1 MAKSSC
7 VLPEQR
13 AEFCERAL
21 RRKGAGESFQ
31 TVCQAYGISR
41 ATGYEWLERLGQA
54 GREGLQA
61 RSRARH
67 RPCAGAAVRRWAA
80 TLLALRAKRPTW
92 GADKLLETVA
102 GEHPRARLPSRSAV
116 TRLLRRC
123 GAAAG
128 RPSRARRGPAVPRE
142 NTVPVEG
149 ANDLWTVDFK
159 GWFRTGNG
167 ERCEPL
173 TVRDLFSRFILCI
186 SPVAACSEALVRC
199 RMRPLFQRY
208 GLPRAIRVDNGAP
221 FGSPTTG
228 SALGLTRRSVW
239 WLRLGIAVEFTR
251 PGCPQDNGAHE
262 QMHRVLKAETAH
274 PPARTL
280 AQQRR
285 KMEEWRRDYN
295 EQRPHAA
302 LGHGVPASFYHPEI
316 RRYQGVPVLHY
327 PADCVVRTVSA
338 KGTVKWAGLV
348 RNVGRAFS
356 GERLGL
362 RALIGAA
369 AAWAVY
375 LGGQLVAA
383 RAGPRGHAAGTAGAH
398 QSRSTQSRAHQADD
412 PELPGAAREDDA
424 TPERREAGK
433 FGPRHFA
440 PLAAERGRYAPRLLR
455 SLRKMAPWLS
465 ARNCKKCQACG
476 EPEMSG
482 MW

>member
-1 MAKSSC
+1 
-7 VLPEQR
+7 V
-13 AEFCERAL
+13 
-21 RRKGAGESFQ
+21 
-31 TVCQAYGISR
+31 
-41 ATGYEWLERLGQA
+41 
-54 GREGLQA
+54 
-61 RSRARH
+61 
-67 RPCAGAAVRRWAA
+67 AVRRWAA

-92 GADKLLETVA
+92 GADKLLEKLA

-116 TRLLRRC
+116 TRLLRRS
-123 GAAAG
+123 GVAVG
-128 RPSRARRGPAVPRE
+128 QPRRARRGPAVPRE
-142 NTVPVEG
+142 NTVAVEG

-186 SPVAACSEALVRC
+186 SPVAACSEALVRR

-228 SALGLTRRSVW
+228 AALGLTRLSVW

-285 KMEEWRRDYN
+285 RMEEWRRDYN

-302 LGHGVPASFYHPEI
+302 LGQAVPASCYDPEI
-316 RRYQGVPVLHY
+316 RRYQGVPALHY

-362 RALIGAA
+362 RALSGVPT
-369 AAWAVY
+369 AWAVY
-375 LGGQLVAA
+375 LGEQLVGELHAQDPGGMRPAQREPTKAAQHKAA
-383 RAGPRGHAAGTAGAH
+383 RTKLT
-398 QSRSTQSRAHQADD
+398 TQNS
-412 PELPGAAREDDA
+412 
-424 TPERREAGK
+424 PERPTKRT
-433 FGPRHFA
+433 PRRS
-440 PLAAERGRYAPRLLR
+440 AER
-455 SLRKMAPWLS
+455 
-465 ARNCKKCQACG
+465 
-476 EPEMSG
+476 
-482 MW
+482 

>member
-1 MAKSSC
+1 
-7 VLPEQR
+7 
-13 AEFCERAL
+13 
-21 RRKGAGESFQ
+21 
-31 TVCQAYGISR
+31 
-41 ATGYEWLERLGQA
+41 
-54 GREGLQA
+54 
-61 RSRARH
+61 
-67 RPCAGAAVRRWAA
+67 
-80 TLLALRAKRPTW
+80 LALRAKRPTW
-92 GADKLLETVA
+92 GADKLLEKLA

-116 TRLLRRC
+116 TRLLRRS
-123 GAAAG
+123 GVAVG
-128 RPSRARRGPAVPRE
+128 RPRRARRGPAVPGA

-186 SPVAACSEALVRC
+186 SPVAACSEALVRR
-199 RMRPLFQRY
+199 RMRPLFQCY

-228 SALGLTRRSVW
+228 AALGLTRLSVW

-285 KMEEWRRDYN
+285 RMEEWRRDYN

-302 LGHGVPASFYHPEI
+302 LGQAVPASCYDPEI
-316 RRYQGVPVLHY
+316 RRYQGVPALHY

-356 GERLGL
+356 GARIGL
-362 RALIGAA
+362 RALSGVP

-375 LGGQLVAA
+375 LGEQLVGELHAQDAGGMRPAQREPTKAAQHKAA
-383 RAGPRGHAAGTAGAH
+383 RTKLT
-398 QSRSTQSRAHQADD
+398 TQNS
-412 PELPGAAREDDA
+412 
-424 TPERREAGK
+424 PERPTK
-433 FGPRHFA
+433 TTPRRS
-440 PLAAERGRYAPRLLR
+440 AER
-455 SLRKMAPWLS
+455 
-465 ARNCKKCQACG
+465 
-476 EPEMSG
+476 
-482 MW
+482 